1 MNKYRL
7 QFGILLSCM
16 FVLSCADQL
25 DVRNPNQPTASNIKT
40 ENDIVSLGLGTYYS
54 GWTGNKFGGFAG
66 TFLTD
71 VISYHSGMGDEIGV
85 EAANVYINQLVMPD
99 WVQLDDNSKV
109 NNPANPSTQLGLLR
123 LANKNAQS
131 SQNPVYYEW
140 SYIYMLN
147 NHCNALL
154 SYVDAITF
162 SGDVASKKNTIKA
175 LAYWWKGYCYARI
188 GSMYISGIINN
199 QVGTT
204 NNKFVDRQAIIAES
218 NSNFDKAITAIN
230 AITNTS
236 DYTKLMQA
244 IIPSMNQ
251 VGKGLVPTQAMWIRN
266 INTMKARNILVN
278 TKVSAM
284 TTAQWNEIL
293 TLTNQGILATD
304 NIFIGRSNSN
314 GDFISSTTG
323 NVPLLTAG
331 DPTSSTYKV
340 SERLV
345 QDFKPGDKRL
355 TNNFEVVASG
365 GGTWKGNSDRGNIFN
380 TRWSLID
387 NTSGV
392 GPAGVG
398 VMIYAN
404 STVGEGET
412 YLAGTF
418 EENELMK
425 AEANLYLGNLTE
437 AGARIDVVRNYQGA
451 GLASTPTT
459 NLAIVKEEL
468 RKERRVAL
476 AFRGLAF
483 YDARRWGV
491 IDPVSSGGGRS
502 QAIVIDKNGVVNTNA
517 TINYNYLDYWDVPDN
532 EIVYNKPSPDSAPVI
547 NPRTN

>member
-1 MNKYRL
+1 
-7 QFGILLSCM
+7 M
-16 FVLSCADQL
+16 FVFSCADQL
-25 DVRNPNQPTASNIKT
+25 DVKNPNQPTSSNIKT
-40 ENDIVSLGLGTYYS
+40 ENDIISLGLGTYYS

-109 NNPANPSTQLGLLR
+109 NNPANPNTQLGLLR
-123 LANKNAQS
+123 LANKNSQS

-140 SYIYMLN
+140 SYIYTLN

-154 SYVDAITF
+154 TYVDGITF
-162 SGDVASKKNTIKA
+162 SGDVASKKNSIKA
-175 LAYWWKGYCYARI
+175 WAYWWKGYCYARI
-188 GSMYISGIINN
+188 GSMYVAGIIND

-218 NSNFDKAITAIN
+218 NSNFDRAITAIN
-230 AITNTS
+230 AVTNTA
-236 DYTKLMQA
+236 DYTKIMQSV
-244 IIPSMNQ
+244 IPSMNQ
-251 VGKGLVPTQAMWIRN
+251 VGKGVIPTQAMWIRN

-278 TKVSAM
+278 TKASAM
-284 TTAQWNEIL
+284 TAAQWNQVL
-293 TLTNQGILATD
+293 TLANSGILATD

-323 NVPLLTAG
+323 NVPLLTSG

-392 GPAGVG
+392 GPAGAG
-398 VMIYAN
+398 VVIYAN

-425 AEANLYLGNLTE
+425 AEANLYLGNLVE
-437 AGARIDVVRNYQGA
+437 AGARIDAVRNYQGA
-451 GLASTPTT
+451 GLTTTPTST
-459 NLAIVKEEL
+459 LAVVKEEL

-491 IDPVSSGGGRS
+491 IDPVSAGGGRS
-502 QAIVIDKNGVVNTNA
+502 QAIVLDKNGVVNTNA

-532 EIVYNKPSPDSAPVI
+532 EIVYNKPSSDSAPVI
-547 NPRTN
+547 NPRVN